1 MSLQSLACPLA
12 EPRFRSPW
20 TPSYTIGQ
28 IGEHFTFI
36 IMFLDAFDI
45 IRAIICV
52 RCAPLAEQHGVP
64 TLEKDADPDTWVSS
78 SHVQGLSNAPRFKSM
93 DAL

>member
-1 MSLQSLACPLA
+1 MQ
-12 EPRFRSPW
+12 
-20 TPSYTIGQ
+20 
-28 IGEHFTFI
+28 EHFTFL
-36 IMFLDAFDI
+36 FLFVDAYVI

-52 RCAPLAEQHGVP
+52 SCAPLAQQHGVP

-78 SHVQGLSNAPRFKSM
+78 GHVQGLSNAPRFKSM